1 MKSKFRFCYFPQ
13 WLPLLL
19 LPALLLPAAVNAED
33 QFRITPF
40 LGYRTGGSFED
51 AETGNSVDLDESQS
65 YGLIFGIGEE
75 DTYELSISV
84 QPTTLTGN
92 SGVSSENLFDVDV
105 INVMVAG
112 KNIVSRE
119 TGGFVSGMIGFT
131 HFDPQESGLS
141 SDTRFAAGVGGGFDY
156 PLSDRLSFRIEGRG
170 IATFLDSSG
179 GLFCSSSRGCV
190 AYADSSVLFQF
201 EALTGLTFRF

>member
-1 MKSKFRFCYFPQ
+1 LWQSADALKIPANSTIDKNMKSKFRLCHLSKWFF
-13 WLPLLL
+13 LLL

-65 YGLIFGIGEE
+65 YGLIIGIGEE
-75 DTYELSISV
+75 DAYELSISV

-131 HFDPQESGLS
+131 HFDPK
-141 SDTRFAAGVGGGFDY
+141 
-156 PLSDRLSFRIEGRG
+156 
-170 IATFLDSSG
+170 
-179 GLFCSSSRGCV
+179 
-190 AYADSSVLFQF
+190 
-201 EALTGLTFRF
+201 

>member
-1 MKSKFRFCYFPQ
+1 MKSKFRLCCFSK
-13 WLPLLL
+13 WLCLLL

-33 QFRITPF
+33 QLRITPF
-40 LGYRTGGSFED
+40 LGYRTGGNFED
-51 AETGNSVDLDESQS
+51 AASGNSVDLDESQS
-65 YGLIFGIGEE
+65 YGIIISKGEE
-75 DTYELSISV
+75 DAYEFSLSV
-84 QPTTLTGN
+84 QPTTLKGN
-92 SGVSSENLFDVDV
+92 SGVANVNLFDVDV
-105 INVMVAG
+105 INFMVAG

-131 HFDPQESGLS
+131 HFDPKESGLS

-156 PLSDRLSFRIEGRG
+156 PLSSNLSFRIEGRG

-190 AYADSSVLFQF
+190 AYADSSVLLQF